1 MSNLAFDSDSR
12 LMLIAPHPDDESVAC
27 GVVLQRAVRAGAAIR
42 VIYIT
47 DGENNPWPQRVI
59 ESKWRLNAA
68 DRVRCG
74 RIRRDEALAALRV
87 LGVDPVAVH
96 CIGLPDQKLTALLAR
111 DARFVL
117 KRLALMIN
125 QWGPTHLIFPSHF
138 DRHPDHSAVA
148 VMIQLI
154 LPELVSNSITASAW
168 TYAVH
173 GNSRAFFSRA
183 EPMKASDPEKL
194 IKLQAIRCH
203 ATQLKLSKKRFLG
216 YVERAESFLSWRA
229 VKTTILDDCFIQA
242 ITRGTRS
249 LQLQFRIPIVTRALL
264 APALLF
270 IGRDNSGELCL
281 GRFRLPMR
289 VGELRVPV
297 HSSVRPIFLKLER
310 RSLFFDQAGWAEV
323 PAAHSESEPLNPDW
337 LEETAVAIR

>member
-1 MSNLAFDSDSR
+1 MSNPAFDSDSR

-68 DRVRCG
+68 DRVRWG

-125 QWGPTHLIFPSHF
+125 QWA
-138 DRHPDHSAVA
+138 R
-148 VMIQLI
+148 LI
-154 LPELVSNSITASAW
+154 LSFHHILIGTLITAR
-168 TYAVH
+168 
-173 GNSRAFFSRA
+173 SRS
-183 EPMKASDPEKL
+183 
-194 IKLQAIRCH
+194 
-203 ATQLKLSKKRFLG
+203 
-216 YVERAESFLSWRA
+216 
-229 VKTTILDDCFIQA
+229 
-242 ITRGTRS
+242 
-249 LQLQFRIPIVTRALL
+249 
-264 APALLF
+264 
-270 IGRDNSGELCL
+270 
-281 GRFRLPMR
+281 
-289 VGELRVPV
+289 
-297 HSSVRPIFLKLER
+297 
-310 RSLFFDQAGWAEV
+310 
-323 PAAHSESEPLNPDW
+323 
-337 LEETAVAIR
+337 

>member
-1 MSNLAFDSDSR
+1 MSNPAFDSDSR

-27 GVVLQRAVRAGAAIR
+27 GVVLQRAVRAGAAIG

-68 DRVRCG
+68 DRTRWG
-74 RIRRDEALAALRV
+74 RIRRGEALTALGR
-87 LGVDPVAVH
+87 LGVEPAAARF
-96 CIGLPDQKLTALLAR
+96 IGLPDQKLTALLAR

-117 KRLALMIN
+117 KRLASMIN

-154 LPELVSNSITASAW
+154 LPELVSNGITPSAW

-173 GNSRAFFSRA
+173 GKSRAFFRRA
-183 EPMKASDPEKL
+183 EPMRPSDSEKL
-194 IKLQAIRCH
+194 IKLQAIQCH

-216 YVERAESFLSWRA
+216 YVERVESFLSWRA
-229 VKTTILDDCFIQA
+229 VKTTILDDCFIQG
-242 ITRGTRS
+242 ITAETNS
-249 LQLQFRIPIVTRALL
+249 LQLQFRIPIVSRALL
-264 APALLF
+264 APVLLF
-270 IGRDNSGELCL
+270 IGRDNSGEFYS
-281 GRFRLPMR
+281 GRFRLPPR
-289 VGELRVPV
+289 GGELRVPV

-310 RSLFFDQAGWAEV
+310 RSLFFDQAGWVEV
-323 PAAHSESEPLNPDW
+323 QAPRSEPESPSRDW
-337 LEETAVAIR
+337 LEEPLVAIR